1 VSSSLMSIA
10 ASLKRAGSKSSKMS
24 TSTSRS
30 TSTTDSIVKQPMAH
44 LFPSVPSDIP
54 IGPEKTDLETTID
67 GSIAETANAPLGHQS
82 QEDLDRPIAQGVVDA
97 TTLQKDQST
106 IRLVT
111 PAAARIRANISQAH
125 IFATPKLK
133 PFNMNQPKA
142 MDDPKEHIGNAFLAL
157 DDGNE
162 DIGNAFLA
170 MDGRSFTETVKS
182 DAEISNTTTSIGEA
196 TMQPILQEATAAS
209 LTPKRSNTRSSGKGA
224 LLTVSPSQ
232 FIFGSPANAVTNDQ
246 FGNAAA
252 AVLEEMNKRLGLT
265 SDSTAAVRLG
275 VDGTI
280 DFGELTPSGKSTLTF
295 TGKRV
300 DDKRFGRAHEKVFGQ
315 YVFLG

>member
-1 VSSSLMSIA
+1 L
-10 ASLKRAGSKSSKMS
+10 S
-24 TSTSRS
+24 TSTYRS
-30 TSTTDSIVKQPMAH
+30 TSTTDSIFTQPMAH
-44 LFPSVPSDIP
+44 LFPSVPTDIPIDIP
-54 IGPEKTDLETTID
+54 IGPEKASLETTMD
-67 GSIAETANAPLGHQS
+67 GSIAESTNAPLDRQS

-97 TTLQKDQST
+97 TKLQKDRPT

-111 PAAARIRANISQAH
+111 PAAARIRANVSQAD
-125 IFATPKLK
+125 IFATPRLK

-170 MDGRSFTETVKS
+170 MDGRSFTETIKS
-182 DAEISNTTTSIGEA
+182 DADISNNTISINEA

-209 LTPKRSNTRSSGKGA
+209 LTPKRSSTHSSEKGA
-224 LLTVSPSQ
+224 LLTASSSQ

-275 VDGTI
+275 VDGII
-280 DFGELTPSGKSTLTF
+280 DFDELTPSGKSTLKF
-295 TGKRV
+295 TDKRV

-315 YVFLG
+315 YVFPG

>member
-1 VSSSLMSIA
+1 M
-10 ASLKRAGSKSSKMS
+10 
-24 TSTSRS
+24 
-30 TSTTDSIVKQPMAH
+30 
-44 LFPSVPSDIP
+44 
-54 IGPEKTDLETTID
+54 D
-67 GSIAETANAPLGHQS
+67 GSILETVNAPLDRQS

-97 TTLQKDQST
+97 TKLQKERST
-106 IRLVT
+106 IRLVI
-111 PAAARIRANISQAH
+111 PAAARIRANVSQAG

-133 PFNMNQPKA
+133 PFDINQPKA

-170 MDGRSFTETVKS
+170 MDGRSFTETIKS
-182 DAEISNTTTSIGEA
+182 DADISNNTTSINEA
-196 TMQPILQEATAAS
+196 TLRPILQEDTTAS
-209 LTPKRSNTRSSGKGA
+209 LTPKRSSSQPSEKGT
-224 LLTVSPSQ
+224 LLIVPSPQ

-280 DFGELTPSGKSTLTF
+280 DFGQLTPTGESTLKF
-295 TGKRV
+295 TDKKV

-315 YVFLG
+315 YVFPGSGLVHSAPLMLEL